1 MFIKELPMEMVG
13 LVEYQNI
20 SEVEVVCED
29 ITASHF
35 ARLSRTITAALTR
48 SPTSFILIKL
58 DLTVRGDTLDSVDNF
73 GPDSPDRQ
81 NSNEVEFLSPLP
93 VFNVTCL

>member
-1 MFIKELPMEMVG
+1 MFIKEVPVEMAG

-20 SEVEVVCED
+20 SEMEFVCED

-35 ARLSRTITAALTR
+35 ACLSRTIMAALTR

-73 GPDSPDRQ
+73 RPDLTGRTRTR
-81 NSNEVEFLSPLP
+81 SN
-93 VFNVTCL
+93 